1 MYQVLSAKGSKKVKR
16 VTERAVDPPSWALE
30 TGWAERTQ
38 AKIGGGYDAGKMSI
52 ERPEDSEVSF

>member
-1 MYQVLSAKGSKKVKR
+1 VKR
-16 VTERAVDPPSWALE
+16 VTERAVGPPSWALE

-52 ERPEDSEVSF
+52 ERPEDSGISF